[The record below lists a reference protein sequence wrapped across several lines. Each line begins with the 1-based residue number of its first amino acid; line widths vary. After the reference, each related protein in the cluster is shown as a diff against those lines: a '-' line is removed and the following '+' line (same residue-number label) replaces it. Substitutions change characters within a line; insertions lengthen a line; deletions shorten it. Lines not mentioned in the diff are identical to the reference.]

1 MYYGKEV
8 RLMLYSLRETGQGLV
23 EYTFLL
29 LLLAVAVLLTLFFL
43 GPVIGNVFTKINS
56 QLKSY

>member
-1 MYYGKEV
+1 
-8 RLMLYSLRETGQGLV
+8 MLCRLREGGQGLV

-43 GPVIGNVFTKINS
+43 GPTIGNVFTRINS
-56 QLKSY
+56 KFVTY